1 MNPSSPKLNLKT
13 IFNNQS
19 LQVDENSFE
28 AIFYSRVGKSKKFK
42 AEKTKNIVY
51 TLVYDRNFFSFKM
64 GRFQFTG
71 KFAGD
76 K

>member
-1 MNPSSPKLNLKT
+1 MSEDRRIQCTFSLNNHYL
-13 IFNNQS
+13 
-19 LQVDENSFE
+19 DD
-28 AIFYSRVGKSKKFK
+28 
-42 AEKTKNIVY
+42 